1 MNLLE
6 KIIATVAPGMAL
18 KRLGNKKKLEI
29 LNTGY
34 SNHGANTFKKSM
46 LGWLYKG
53 GSVKQDIYK
62 NRNILVQR
70 SRDLYMGAPLATG
83 AIKTIATNVVGS
95 GLKLKPTLDFETLGM
110 TRENSQVLQ
119 NKIEKEF
126 NYWSN
131 CKIDQQGVLN
141 FYQLQE
147 LVFLTTLLN
156 GECFIKLNYFE
167 TPLNPY
173 LLKLQII
180 EPDRIFTPQGKEKE
194 YTEGVKFDSNGRI
207 ESYRISNKHPLD
219 SEFTGK
225 EEIKEE
231 KIYGDSGQLNLIH
244 VLFTERPEQ
253 VRGVPILAPIIEC
266 MKQLDRYTEAE
277 LVAAVVSGLYA
288 VFIETDGAEN
298 GEFGEPPISEEE
310 QVDSQDERSLEL
322 SPGLAMQLNPG
333 EKVVSTDPGRPN
345 TAFDPFVTA
354 ILRQIGSAL
363 EVPYELLLKHFSA
376 SYSASRAAL
385 LEAWKM
391 FRKRREWFVSN
402 FTQPVYEEFLRE
414 GYLNGRLELRG
425 FDEDVMIR
433 KAYAQ
438 SQWNGPAQGSIDPK
452 KEAEASVIKINNGLS
467 TRTKETAELNGG
479 SFEQNVQLLAYENE
493 LLVKNNVFLKDT
505 IIEKEVESGQE

>member
-6 KIIATVAPGMAL
+6 RTIATVAPGMAL
-18 KRLGNKKKLEI
+18 KRLGNKRKLEI

-46 LGWLYKG
+46 KGWFFKG
-53 GSVKQDIYK
+53 GSVKQDVYK
-62 NRNILVQR
+62 NRSILTQR

-95 GLKLKPTLDFETLGM
+95 GLKLKPTVDYETLGM
-110 TRENSQVLQ
+110 TRENAQIIQ
-119 NKIEKEF
+119 KKIEKEF
-126 NYWSN
+126 NYWASS
-131 CKIDQQGVLN
+131 KIDQQGVMN

-156 GECFIKLNYFE
+156 GECFVKLNYFQ

-173 LLKLQII
+173 FLKLQVI
-180 EPDRIFTPQGKEKE
+180 EPDRIFTPSGKEKE

-207 ESYRISNKHPLD
+207 ESYRITNKHPLD
-219 SEFTGK
+219 TDFSGK
-225 EEIKEE
+225 EEAKDV
-231 KIYGDSGQLNLIH
+231 KVYGADGQLNLIH
-244 VLFTERPEQ
+244 ILFTERPEQ
-253 VRGVPILAPIIEC
+253 VRGVPILAPIIES

-277 LVAAVVSGLYA
+277 LTAAVVSGLYA
-288 VFIETDGAEN
+288 VFIQTEGEQN
-298 GEFGEPPISEEE
+298 GEAGQSAISEEE
-310 QVDSQDERSLEL
+310 QIDKEDERSIEMA
-322 SPGLAMQLNPG
+322 PGMFMQLDPG
-333 EKVVSTDPGRPN
+333 EKVVSTNPGRPN

-402 FTQPVYEEFLRE
+402 FTQPVYGEFLRE
-414 GYLNGRLELRG
+414 GYLN
-425 FDEDVMIR
+425 
-433 KAYAQ
+433 
-438 SQWNGPAQGSIDPK
+438 
-452 KEAEASVIKINNGLS
+452 
-467 TRTKETAELNGG
+467 
-479 SFEQNVQLLAYENE
+479 
-493 LLVKNNVFLKDT
+493 
-505 IIEKEVESGQE
+505 

>member
-6 KIIATVAPGMAL
+6 KTIATVAPGMAL

-62 NRNILVQR
+62 NRSILVQR

-173 LLKLQII
+173 LLKLQMIV
-180 EPDRIFTPQGKEKE
+180 
-194 YTEGVKFDSNGRI
+194 YN
-207 ESYRISNKHPLD
+207 
-219 SEFTGK
+219 
-225 EEIKEE
+225 
-231 KIYGDSGQLNLIH
+231 
-244 VLFTERPEQ
+244 
-253 VRGVPILAPIIEC
+253 
-266 MKQLDRYTEAE
+266 
-277 LVAAVVSGLYA
+277 
-288 VFIETDGAEN
+288 
-298 GEFGEPPISEEE
+298 
-310 QVDSQDERSLEL
+310 
-322 SPGLAMQLNPG
+322 
-333 EKVVSTDPGRPN
+333 
-345 TAFDPFVTA
+345 
-354 ILRQIGSAL
+354 
-363 EVPYELLLKHFSA
+363 YE
-376 SYSASRAAL
+376 
-385 LEAWKM
+385 
-391 FRKRREWFVSN
+391 
-402 FTQPVYEEFLRE
+402 
-414 GYLNGRLELRG
+414 
-425 FDEDVMIR
+425 
-433 KAYAQ
+433 
-438 SQWNGPAQGSIDPK
+438 
-452 KEAEASVIKINNGLS
+452 
-467 TRTKETAELNGG
+467 
-479 SFEQNVQLLAYENE
+479 
-493 LLVKNNVFLKDT
+493 
-505 IIEKEVESGQE
+505 